1 MNQLLQYRQ
10 DKALWEALQFHPLE
24 DDERG
29 IHDRHERPRNQ
40 VLLALQYDRK
50 DSDIEFI
57 RFLFEQ
63 EIAAREQDSFQG
75 IGSLDLAAY
84 LLAGFKDVKDIPLF
98 AQAKFANFDTG
109 CGFSLE
115 YIFVACREQTG
126 EYLAAHHPDLIAE
139 LKEYLGDLNIPEY
152 FDDWWEQLEATYPDA
167 EEKEG
172 LLALYD
178 RSLALDLPEK
188 AADYLERWIAEEPES
203 SNKLTTMQYHYAE
216 LGNYEKAAAA
226 AHKLFEQRETAWDRA
241 SDASGLVELYRQAG
255 DFDAAIA
262 MVRELDVI
270 FAGFTN
276 WMGIGLGRIA
286 IHHAFELALEHPD
299 RDAAQSIFIIADNW
313 FGKSVRSNN
322 LAANLAWVGLDA
334 GARAA
339 ERCGLTTDAARYT
352 ALANQERTRIDAQ

>member
-1 MNQLLQYRQ
+1 MNEIFQYRQ
-10 DKALWEALQFHPLE
+10 DKALWKSLQFHPLE
-24 DDERG
+24 DDDRGTYDRNERT
-29 IHDRHERPRNQ
+29 RSQ
-40 VLLALQYDRK
+40 VLLALQYDRR

-75 IGSLDLAAY
+75 IGSLDLGAY
-84 LLAGFKDVKDIPLF
+84 LLAGFKDANDIPLF

-126 EYLAAHHPDLIAE
+126 EYLATHYPDLMVK

-152 FDDWWEQLEATYPDA
+152 FDDWWERLGADYPDS
-167 EEKEG
+167 EEKES

-188 AADYLERWIAEEPES
+188 AADYLERWIAEEPDS

-216 LGNYEKAAAA
+216 LGNYAKAAES
-226 AHKLFEQRETAWDRA
+226 AHKRFEQCETAWDRA
-241 SDASGLVELYRQAG
+241 SDASKLVELYRQAG
-255 DFDAAIA
+255 DFDAASR

-276 WMGIGLGRIA
+276 WMGVGLGRMA
-286 IHHAFELALEHPD
+286 IHGGFELALAHPD
-299 RDAAQSIFIIADNW
+299 RVMAQSVFTIADNW
-313 FGKSVRSNN
+313 FGRSGD
-322 LAANLAWVGLDA
+322 LAWVGLKA
-334 GARAA
+334 GAAA
-339 ERCGLTTDAARYT
+339 AYHCGLNTIGDRYD
-352 ALANQERTRIDAQ
+352 ALANQEQARIDAQ